1 VEGDADD
8 ILEDID
14 DSIYKLTIKEVL
26 DHTVNIAQ
34 TLYYVTYYQQRL
46 QYVSGAHFYRRFT
59 HFECIKLLLE
69 KLNTFL
75 LQQQDSITKDNIKDI
90 TDIVLKYS
98 YLTKSCVNEKLVEEA
113 FYPTVEKLIAFFASA
128 ENRQGT
134 EESFIKLYVTV
145 RQYDNPYWESKLE
158 AKALVNTT
166 ETPWVELA
174 CQDNWLQGDILK
186 IVEAQENKIFLYQM
200 VTNIKTKDRS
210 I

>member
-1 VEGDADD
+1 
-8 ILEDID
+8 
-14 DSIYKLTIKEVL
+14 
-26 DHTVNIAQ
+26 
-34 TLYYVTYYQQRL
+34 
-46 QYVSGAHFYRRFT
+46 
-59 HFECIKLLLE
+59 
-69 KLNTFL
+69 
-75 LQQQDSITKDNIKDI
+75 
-90 TDIVLKYS
+90 
-98 YLTKSCVNEKLVEEA
+98 
-113 FYPTVEKLIAFFASA
+113 
-128 ENRQGT
+128 
-134 EESFIKLYVTV
+134 V